1 MICPYCKET
10 ILDGAIKCRYCGSMP
25 NIDPFQRMNTDSIGI
40 DEIRAF
46 VGPNANYYL
55 YQFSKFN
62 LSGTDKF
69 CATWNWSTCG
79 FTFVWMLYRKM
90 YFQAVITF
98 FIFCVPGINII
109 MHIIAGIVGNYLYYR
124 HAKERISEIRAIQP
138 PQNFYPVL
146 QEVGGV
152 HRWAIWVAIIVSIIL
167 AILAVIFFASITASV
182 GRFDRI
188 TI

>member
-10 ILDGAIKCRYCGSMP
+10 IQDEAVKCRYCGSMLNP
-25 NIDPFQRMNTDSIGI
+25 DPFQRMNAESISS

-46 VGPNANYYL
+46 VGPNTHYYL
-55 YQFSKFN
+55 HQFSKFT
-62 LSGTDKF
+62 LSGTENF
-69 CATWNWSTCG
+69 SPTWNWSACG

-90 YFQAVITF
+90 YIQAVITF
-98 FIFCVPGINII
+98 VIFCLPGINFI
-109 MHIIAGIVGNYLYYR
+109 MHIVAGVVGNYLYYR
-124 HAKERISEIRAIQP
+124 HAKERIIEIRAIQS

-152 HRWAIWVAIIVSIIL
+152 HKWAIPVAVVVSIIL
-167 AILAVIFFASITASV
+167 GILFILFFATITSSI
-182 GRFDRI
+182 GRFRVL